1 MLLFYATALL
11 WIFILQLFCLPVTF
25 RRRQELLEQH
35 QLLRTWTGAAS
46 ISIWDFRV
54 TKPSRDFDD
63 CDFVFKTDV
72 CNEQLLATMSCFN
85 HLGMKDGSRAP
96 GGLPHTRGF

>member
-1 MLLFYATALL
+1 M
-11 WIFILQLFCLPVTF
+11 
-25 RRRQELLEQH
+25 
-35 QLLRTWTGAAS
+35 
-46 ISIWDFRV
+46 

-85 HLGMKDGSRAP
+85 HLGMKDGSRVP
-96 GGLPHTRGF
+96 GG